1 MNIEQMNAA
10 KESMI
15 DWLSHPNELGKP
27 PAMIECAGTF
37 DLHDMHYYIFKF
49 KKRKLGA
56 WLLGVCGGYVDDEL
70 ENCGHVFSDMQEYYE
85 KTAVIQATGMV
96 EMIRSYWMNEAKKVE
111 ANQEA
116 EKEKEQ
122 KKGSFLGF
130 VLLSENKWDKQQLI
144 ADFKEMWDID
154 ATEDEKGTDVR
165 EDSLG
170 FSVGDTLVVVSMMP
184 APIPEHEA
192 EECASNNY
200 LWEDAVEVAKKHK
213 AHLMVIVMDKNADPL
228 ETGKIFVKATACCC
242 KQKTATGV
250 YTSGTVFEPAFYMD
264 AAEVM
269 KQGELPV
276 YNWIWFGLYQK
287 QNRIYSYTYGLTA
300 FGKDEIEILGA
311 KAKPMDVLNFLYGMT
326 CYVLSSDVTLHDGE
340 TIGVSKRDKH
350 LITRSEGVALPGMTI
365 KIAY

>member
-1 MNIEQMNAA
+1 M
-10 KESMI
+10 
-15 DWLSHPNELGKP
+15 
-27 PAMIECAGTF
+27 
-37 DLHDMHYYIFKF
+37 
-49 KKRKLGA
+49 
-56 WLLGVCGGYVDDEL
+56 
-70 ENCGHVFSDMQEYYE
+70 
-85 KTAVIQATGMV
+85 
-96 EMIRSYWMNEAKKVE
+96 
-111 ANQEA
+111 
-116 EKEKEQ
+116 
-122 KKGSFLGF
+122 GF
-130 VLLSENKWDKQQLI
+130 VLLSENKWDKKQLI

-170 FSVGDTLVVVSMMP
+170 FSVGDTLVVISIMP

-200 LWEDAVEVAKKHK
+200 MWEDAVEVAKKHQ

-250 YTSGTVFEPAFYMD
+250 YTSGTVFEPSFYMD

-269 KQGELPV
+269 KEGELPV